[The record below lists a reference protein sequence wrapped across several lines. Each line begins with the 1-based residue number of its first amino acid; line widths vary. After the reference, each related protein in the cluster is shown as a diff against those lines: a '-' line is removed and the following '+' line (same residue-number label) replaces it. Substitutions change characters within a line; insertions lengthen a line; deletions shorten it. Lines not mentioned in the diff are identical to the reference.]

1 MDSTSAL
8 LLPHYRQALAE
19 ALASYAHRGC
29 PALRGAPPEQWARI
43 GEAAGWLEP
52 ADAIRIRRL
61 AEKVRFYEG
70 RAESAV
76 NSEQ

>member
-19 ALASYAHRGC
+19 ALAGCAHRGC
-29 PALRGAPPEQWARI
+29 PPLSGAPPELWARI
-43 GEAAGWLEP
+43 GEDAGWLEP

-70 RAESAV
+70 RRDE
-76 NSEQ
+76 

>member
-1 MDSTSAL
+1 MPYCAVDSTPAL

-19 ALASYAHRGC
+19 ALARYAHRGC
-29 PALRGAPPEQWARI
+29 PALRGTPPEQWART
-43 GEAAGWLEP
+43 GEEAGWLKP

-70 RAESAV
+70 RRE
-76 NSEQ
+76 E